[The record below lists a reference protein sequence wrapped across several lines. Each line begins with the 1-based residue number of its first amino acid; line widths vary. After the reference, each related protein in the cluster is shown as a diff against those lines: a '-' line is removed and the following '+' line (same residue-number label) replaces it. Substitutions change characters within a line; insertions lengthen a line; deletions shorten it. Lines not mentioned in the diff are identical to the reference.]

1 MTRALVLGAS
11 GGIGAA
17 LVKALSERG
26 TEVTGLSRR
35 TDGLDLTDE
44 PSVAA
49 AAARLDGPVALIIN
63 AAGALEIAGR
73 GPERRLADVTADA
86 MSAQFALN
94 ATGMALAL
102 RYFSPLLG
110 GPRPVFAGLTAR
122 LGSIG
127 DNRLGGWMAY
137 RAAKAAA
144 NQIIRTA
151 SVELARTRPGSVVV
165 ALHPGTVAT
174 PMTDRYAANRDRL
187 SPGAAAAG
195 LLAVIDRLTPADTG
209 SFHDIHGLPVEW

>member
-1 MTRALVLGAS
+1 MRRALILGAS

-17 LVKALSERG
+17 LVAALEARG
-26 TEVTGLSRR
+26 SAVTGLSRSA
-35 TDGLDLTDE
+35 TGLDLTDAA
-44 PSVAA
+44 SVARA
-49 AAARLDGPVALIIN
+49 AAQLSPPFDLIVN

-73 GPERRLADVTADA
+73 GPEKRLADIEAEAFT
-86 MSAQFALN
+86 AQFALN

-102 RYFSPLLG
+102 RHFAPLLG
-110 GPRPVFAGLTAR
+110 APRPVFAGLTAR

-127 DNRLGGWMAY
+127 DNALGGWMAY
-137 RAAKAAA
+137 RASKAAA
-144 NQIIRTA
+144 NQILRTA

-174 PMTDRYAANRDRL
+174 PMTDRYAANRPRL
-187 SPGAAAAG
+187 APAEAAAG

-209 SFHDIHGLPVEW
+209 SFYDMRGLPIAW

>member
-1 MTRALVLGAS
+1 MTRALILGAS

-17 LVKALSERG
+17 LAQALAGRG
-26 TEVTGLSRR
+26 VEVTGLSRR
-35 TDGLDLTDE
+35 RDVLDLTDE
-44 PSVAA
+44 ASVAA
-49 AAARLDGPVALIIN
+49 AAGRLSGPFDLIVN

-73 GPERRLADVTADA
+73 GPERRLSEVTAEA
-86 MSAQFALN
+86 MAAQFALN
-94 ATGMALAL
+94 ATGMALAVKH
-102 RYFSPLLG
+102 FSPLMG

-122 LGSIG
+122 LGSID
-127 DNRLGGWMAY
+127 DNHLGGWIAY

-144 NQIIRTA
+144 NQILRTA

-174 PMTDRYAANRDRL
+174 PLTDRYAANRPRL
-187 SPGAAAAG
+187 TPAEAAAG

-209 SFHDIHGLPVEW
+209 SFHDVRGQAVEW